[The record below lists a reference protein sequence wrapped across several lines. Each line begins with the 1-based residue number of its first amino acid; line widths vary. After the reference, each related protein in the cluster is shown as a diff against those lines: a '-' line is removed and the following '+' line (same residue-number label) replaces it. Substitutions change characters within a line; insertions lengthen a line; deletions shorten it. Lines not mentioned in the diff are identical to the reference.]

1 MLGVNLGGWLVLEP
15 SLIQYFLKA
24 ITWARKYG
32 LRIILDLHA
41 GPGSQNG
48 WNHSGKLGTLASYVF
63 ISQSQYNMSSQCF
76 SVLNEAQTGII
87 GAGAMRSLYYQV
99 YQMLQILEV
108 QGQVTAHSWPSTKAA
123 QGVTYAPKIVLGDL
137 DTWQVGGQG
146 AGQILA
152 SKVQKYSQFPL
163 DVIGGGPGGLNYPAA
178 SLHRYIAAGN
188 PVTLVPSPP
197 ANGTNHIWLD

>member
-1 MLGVNLGGWLVLEP
+1 MCDRCAAV
-15 SLIQYFLKA
+15 S
-24 ITWARKYG
+24 
-32 LRIILDLHA
+32 
-41 GPGSQNG
+41 
-48 WNHSGKLGTLASYVF
+48 
-63 ISQSQYNMSSQCF
+63 
-76 SVLNEAQTGII
+76 
-87 GAGAMRSLYYQV
+87 
-99 YQMLQILEV
+99 
-108 QGQVTAHSWPSTKAA
+108 AA

-188 PVTLVPSPP
+188 PVTLVPSPV
-197 ANGTNHIWLD
+197 ANGTNHIGWTNSQDTTKYWIAQPGC